1 VDKVRC
7 SECGFLAVH
16 GVPPQREIVSASQEY
31 RLGDGNEFKDHG
43 LPLCYVNALNLADEA
58 RRLNVE
64 PNPVVIGYI
73 HAIKAERECDR
84 YCDWMAGFSPR
95 EHQEQMIERVRR
107 QSELD
112 EKEREREWQREARR
126 ADRLHQYAIAIGAA
140 LLTLIAT
147 AVSKWIL
154 QPTPAPPQVAPII
167 IQQPQ
172 PQPQPQTQPAS
183 EKK

>member
-7 SECGFLAVH
+7 AECGFLAVH

-31 RLGDGNEFKDHG
+31 RLGDGNEFKDQG
-43 LPLCYVNALNLADEA
+43 PPVCYVNAANLVSEA
-58 RRLNVE
+58 RRLNVGT
-64 PNPVVIGYI
+64 NPIVVGYI
-73 HAIKAERECDR
+73 HAINAERECDR

-95 EHQEQMIERVRR
+95 EHQEQMIERLKR

-112 EKEREREWQREARR
+112 EKEREREWQREVRR
-126 ADRLHQYAIAIGAA
+126 SDRLHQYAIAIGAA

-147 AVSKWIL
+147 AVSKWIS
-154 QPTPAPPQVAPII
+154 QPTPAPPPQVAPII

-172 PQPQPQTQPAS
+172 QQPT